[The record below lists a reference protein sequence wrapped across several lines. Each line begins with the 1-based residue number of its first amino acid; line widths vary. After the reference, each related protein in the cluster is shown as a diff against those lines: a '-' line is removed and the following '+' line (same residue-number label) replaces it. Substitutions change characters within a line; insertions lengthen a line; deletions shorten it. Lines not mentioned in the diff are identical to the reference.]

1 MLWMADG
8 LAGRAGAT
16 LRSARSGYAPGPVTR
31 PHLAL
36 FTGVRWAAAAWRAND
51 KRPPIRRRSRHRM
64 GGQHR
69 GPEPGGLAGCRDHPI
84 SRIRMDV
91 SRHRTGPG
99 SARDPAGAVTQ
110 ARDGTSS
117 LLRLTAVCGHDEGY
131 PRAFSRICFRVRRF
145 SATADLTFGIASG
158 PSSRSEADAGWRSHL
173 LVSVVP
179 LAAGSSR

>member
-51 KRPPIRRRSRHRM
+51 KRPPIRRSSRHRM

-84 SRIRMDV
+84 SRIRVYV

-99 SARDPAGAVTQ
+99 FARDPAGAVTQ
-110 ARDGTSS
+110 ARDGTS
-117 LLRLTAVCGHDEGY
+117 LLRRTAVCGHDEGY
-131 PRAFSRICFRVRRF
+131 PRTFSRICFRVRRF

-158 PSSRSEADAGWRSHL
+158 PSSRSEADAGRRSHL

-179 LAAGSSR
+179 PAAASSR

>member
-1 MLWMADG
+1 MLWIADG

-16 LRSARSGYAPGPVTR
+16 LRSARSGYAPSPVTR

-36 FTGVRWAAAAWRAND
+36 FTGVRSAAWRAND
-51 KRPPIRRRSRHRM
+51 KRPPIRRSSRHRM
-64 GGQHR
+64 GGQRR

-84 SRIRMDV
+84 SRILMYV

-99 SARDPAGAVTQ
+99 FARDPAGAVTQ
-110 ARDGTSS
+110 ARDGTS
-117 LLRLTAVCGHDEGY
+117 LLRRTAVCGHDEGY
-131 PRAFSRICFRVRRF
+131 PRTFSRICFRVRRF

>member
-51 KRPPIRRRSRHRM
+51 KRPPIRRSSRHRM

-110 ARDGTSS
+110 ARDIITAPDPS
-117 LLRLTAVCGHDEGY
+117 LRHDEGY
-131 PRAFSRICFRVRRF
+131 PRTFSRICFRVRRF

-158 PSSRSEADAGWRSHL
+158 PSSRSEADAGRRSHL

-179 LAAGSSR
+179 PAAASSR